1 MKWRDLLADWGVAKL
16 QLSAGFL
23 DLEFAPTDHE
33 RRAAWDLYVELATRV
48 STQTLDDAEGVDA
61 AALSSLHA
69 LFGVTR
75 GVLKQ
80 YGPGA
85 HHFARVAIAVLNQV
99 LRPFLSRWHGRLD
112 DKGQLPESERAA
124 FRAELREVQR
134 QLTGNYVRVLAT
146 LADVEALEIDESAL

>member
-1 MKWRDLLADWGVAKL
+1 MKWRDLLADWGLTKL

-48 STQTLDDAEGVDA
+48 ATQPLADEDGADG

-85 HHFARVAIAVLNQV
+85 QNFARVAVAVLNEV
-99 LRPFLSRWHGRLD
+99 LRPFLSRWHPRLD
-112 DKGQLPESERAA
+112 AQGRVPEPERAA

-134 QLTGNYVRVLAT
+134 QLNHDYARVLAA
-146 LADVEALEIDESAL
+146 LAQVKPFGA

>member
-33 RRAAWDLYVELATRV
+33 RRAAWDLYVELATRI
-48 STQTLDDAEGVDA
+48 STQAIDDGEGVDA

-85 HHFARVAIAVLNQV
+85 HNFARVAVAVLNQV
-99 LRPFLSRWHGRLD
+99 LRPFLTRWHGRLD
-112 DKGQLPESERAA
+112 DKGQLPAAHRAA
-124 FRAELREVQR
+124 FRAELREVQK
-134 QLTGNYVRVLAT
+134 QLTGNYVHVLAA
-146 LADVEALEIDESAL
+146 LADVQALQDEEPR

>member
-23 DLEFAPTDHE
+23 DLEFAPSDSE

-48 STQTLDDAEGVDA
+48 STQAADDGEGVDV
-61 AALSSLHA
+61 AALASLHA

-85 HHFARVAIAVLNQV
+85 QNFARVAIAVLNQV
-99 LRPFLSRWHGRLD
+99 LRPFLTRWHGRID
-112 DKGQLPESERAA
+112 ERGALSAA
-124 FRAELREVQR
+124 DRAQFRSELRAVQK
-134 QLTGNYVRVLAT
+134 QLTGNYVRVLAA
-146 LADVEALEIDESAL
+146 LADVESLEEPTP

>member
-1 MKWRDLLADWGVAKL
+1 MKWRDLLADWGLTKL

-48 STQTLDDAEGVDA
+48 ATQPLHDEQGADGS
-61 AALSSLHA
+61 ALASLHA

-85 HHFARVAIAVLNQV
+85 QNFARVAVAVLNEV
-99 LRPFLSRWHGRLD
+99 LRPFLSRWHPRLD
-112 DKGQLPESERAA
+112 AQGRVPEAERAA
-124 FRAELREVQR
+124 FRAELREMQR
-134 QLTGNYVRVLAT
+134 QLNDDYARVLAA
-146 LADVEALEIDESAL
+146 LAQVKPFGA

>member
-33 RRAAWDLYVELATRV
+33 RRAAWDLYVELATRI
-48 STQTLDDAEGVDA
+48 STQAIDDAEGVDA

-80 YGPGA
+80 YGPSA
-85 HHFARVAIAVLNQV
+85 HNFARVAVAVLNQV
-99 LRPFLSRWHGRLD
+99 LRPFLTRWHGRLD
-112 DKGQLPESERAA
+112 DKAQLPPAHRAA
-124 FRAELREVQR
+124 FRAELREVQK
-134 QLTGNYVRVLAT
+134 QLTGNYVCVLAA
-146 LADVEALEIDESAL
+146 LADVQALQAEEPR